1 MKTLADYLNWRA
13 PKESPK
19 GDSQGTWRPPVVA
32 RDYMYDQPQNKLFSP
47 LDKDPIIRR
56 VLVDPKV
63 PAPRAFPIWGNPR
76 YHFFAGMW
84 TGAVITLI
92 FTCKSIGRQEV
103 ENLVKYDPAYF
114 PEFAKQPKGATA

>member
-32 RDYMYDQPQNKLFSP
+32 RDYIP

-63 PAPRAFPIWGNPR
+63 PAPRAFPVRGL
-76 YHFFAGMW
+76 YKM
-84 TGAVITLI
+84 
-92 FTCKSIGRQEV
+92 
-103 ENLVKYDPAYF
+103 
-114 PEFAKQPKGATA
+114 